1 MIYVMNKEAK
11 EDIKMIP
18 NRETIER
25 LKENYPEGT
34 RVELISMSDPYAP
47 PKGTQ
52 GTVIGIDDIGSLLV
66 QWDNGS
72 SLNVLYGEDMVRII
86 KPKKTFKLVFQ
97 NGNVEKFE
105 TYNDAWQYISDM
117 VLNHDLVWVDFY
129 PSENNW
135 DRIRVRKEF

>member
-1 MIYVMNKEAK
+1 MNKEAK